1 MSEPRPT
8 AASYTARPSGELG
21 TTWASE
27 DIEAITGFPPSRFV
41 DDPGFWTSRL
51 HPEDRERVLGEFAA
65 LLRGATETEYRW
77 QCADGTYRWF
87 ADRAILKRDAAGR
100 PVEIIGSWQDI
111 SERKRAEDNLRLSQ
125 SSLPVLMEQ
134 AADGILIADQQGRFV
149 DANPVVCE
157 LLGYTREELLRIHVR
172 DTYAL
177 EEVDVADRRLAELH
191 ARKPLRFERRLRRKD
206 GTFVPVEINAK
217 MLADG
222 RTQAIVRDVTERQ
235 RAEQELRQARL
246 LAESAD
252 HARSAFLASMSHE
265 LRTPLNAIIG
275 FSELLEDQ
283 TGGPLTERQQK
294 YVRNILLSGRHL
306 LDLITGVLDLTLV
319 EAGHLALQL
328 KQFEVN
334 EALRGMH
341 SLVGALA
348 EKKRLTLTLDVEDS
362 LPAITADEPKFKQI
376 VYHLLSNAIK
386 FTAEGGRVRLGARR
400 TSDGL
405 EVAVADTGAG
415 IAPDVRER
423 LFAPFERAD
432 DSSARAEQGPGL
444 GLALTRKL
452 VELHGGRISVE
463 SEVGRGSTFTFL
475 LPFAPTPRR
484 RTSPTPGV
492 VAGTPG
498 RPCVLVVEDDPQLSE
513 LLADYLTQAGYAVA
527 RASTS
532 ADAIALARELRPAAI
547 TLDLALPD
555 GDGRDV
561 LGLLRSAP
569 ETRNIPVVVVSV
581 IDRRGTGATPGGT
594 SGWLVKP
601 VNREALLAVMR
612 RVVPEHASPP
622 ATPDAS

>member
-1 MSEPRPT
+1 MSHNDFR
-8 AASYTARPSGELG
+8 
-21 TTWASE
+21 
-27 DIEAITGFPPSRFV
+27 
-41 DDPGFWTSRL
+41 
-51 HPEDRERVLGEFAA
+51 
-65 LLRGATETEYRW
+65 
-77 QCADGTYRWF
+77 
-87 ADRAILKRDAAGR
+87 
-100 PVEIIGSWQDI
+100 
-111 SERKRAEDNLRLSQ
+111 
-125 SSLPVLMEQ
+125 VLMEQ
-134 AADGILIADQQGRFV
+134 AADGILIADPQGRFV
-149 DANPVVCE
+149 DANPAVCE
-157 LLGYTREELLRIHVR
+157 LLGYTRDEVLQLHVR
-172 DTYAL
+172 DTYAAD
-177 EEVDVADRRLAELH
+177 EVDVADRRLAELH
-191 ARKPLRFERRLRRKD
+191 DRKPLRFERRMRRKD

-217 MLADG
+217 MFADG
-222 RTQAIVRDVTERQ
+222 RTQAIVRDVSERK
-235 RAEQELRQARL
+235 RVEQELRQAKL

-306 LDLITGVLDLTLV
+306 LDLITGVLDLAKV

-328 KQFEVN
+328 KQFEVS
-334 EALRGMH
+334 EALRGVQG
-341 SLVGALA
+341 LVGALA
-348 EKKRLTLTLDVEDS
+348 EKKRLNLTLDVEDS

-386 FTAEGGRVRLGARR
+386 FTAEGGRVRLHARR
-400 TSDGL
+400 AGDGL

-415 IAPDVRER
+415 IAPEIRER
-423 LFAPFERAD
+423 LFAPFERA
-432 DSSARAEQGPGL
+432 EQGSGL
-444 GLALTRKL
+444 GLAFTHKL

-463 SEVGRGSTFTFL
+463 SEVGRGSTFTFV
-475 LPFAPTPRR
+475 LPFAPATRR
-484 RTSPTPGV
+484 RPSPTPGV
-492 VAGTPG
+492 VAGAPG
-498 RPCVLVVEDDPQLSE
+498 GPCVLVVEDDPQLSE

-532 ADAIALARELRPAAI
+532 ADAITLARELRPAAI

-581 IDRRGTGATPGGT
+581 TDRRGSGTTPGGA

-601 VNREALLAVMR
+601 VNREALLAVMQR
-612 RVVPEHASPP
+612 IVPQHASPP
-622 ATPDAS
+622 ATRNAT